1 MVLVTSIMS
10 SVWVIMRSTSV
21 QHADT
26 LARNSQTTTSIS
38 TNKGGIA
45 TVAIFVFIFSWNELL
60 IALFFTV
67 SESRTFPIFI
77 SAQVS
82 QAQII
87 WGNVAAATVIQSIPP
102 ILLTIFLQKNI
113 VSGLTL
119 GAVKN

>member
-1 MVLVTSIMS
+1 MGICFFRRIPKDLIEASRIEGASWFDIFLKIAVPLS
-10 SVWVIMRSTSV
+10 
-21 QHADT
+21 
-26 LARNSQTTTSIS
+26 
-38 TNKGGIA
+38 KGGIA

-67 SESRTFPIFI
+67 SEARTFPIFI

>member
-1 MVLVTSIMS
+1 MICITALFLFIV
-10 SVWVIMRSTSV
+10 RF
-21 QHADT
+21 
-26 LARNSQTTTSIS
+26 
-38 TNKGGIA
+38 GINI
-45 TVAIFVFIFSWNELL
+45 VRVFSPELFLLPVLL

-67 SESRTFPIFI
+67 SDARTFPIFI